1 MVDET
6 PQALDDWADKIA
18 ALEPELVNG
27 IQSLAKRLAS
37 DKRLRQADRD
47 FAQSQADAIRRAVR
61 RARSGRK
68 KP

>member
-6 PQALDDWADKIA
+6 PQAMDDWADKIA
-18 ALEPELVNG
+18 ALESEVVDG
-27 IQSLAKRLAS
+27 IVSSAKRLAG

-47 FAQSQADAIRRAVR
+47 FAQGQVDAIRQAVR
-61 RARSGRK
+61 RAKSGRK